1 MSGLSEKLLKKNI
14 FSNCLV
20 IEENIGKK
28 DAQTYGWF
36 WGRKTHFFHA
46 MATERY
52 RFNTISHFFAGMGNS
67 LISH

>member
-1 MSGLSEKLLKKNI
+1 MHKHMDGSGG
-14 FSNCLV
+14 
-20 IEENIGKK
+20 GK
-28 DAQTYGWF
+28 
-36 WGRKTHFFHA
+36 HIFFHA